1 MKINEAFYLRHETW
15 GSIQNW
21 LLAKYLP
28 VTIWN
33 SYNMGLINLWVEGL
47 LSVSWVNIS
56 ERAKLVTPDLLSQRN
71 HLGPLLRM
79 LLFSHRVM
87 SDSLRSHGLQHAR
100 LPCPSP
106 SPGVCSDS
114 CPVESVMLSNHLICC
129 CSLFLTSIFPSIRV
143 FSSESA
149 LPISFSISPSNEYWE
164 LIIFRIDSFDLFA
177 VQGTLR
183 SLLQHYSSKASFLH
197 CSAFFLIQLSHHT
210 WLLERPYLWLYGPLS
225 AKWVYGR
232 ENTSLYVCIEE
243 REHGFMREHIK

>member
-1 MKINEAFYLRHETW
+1 MECVRSELSTQIVVQLLSCAWHFAIPWTAAHETFL
-15 GSIQNW
+15 SFTASQS
-21 LLAKYLP
+21 LLKF
-28 VTIWN
+28 VFI
-33 SYNMGLINLWVEGL
+33 
-47 LSVSWVNIS
+47 
-56 ERAKLVTPDLLSQRN
+56 
-71 HLGPLLRM
+71 
-79 LLFSHRVM
+79 
-87 SDSLRSHGLQHAR
+87 
-100 LPCPSP
+100 
-106 SPGVCSDS
+106 
-114 CPVESVMLSNHLICC
+114 ESVMLSNHLICC